1 MFTGSIKRE
10 HCPEMRQYYRGNSF
24 YIKRFIFSIERC
36 YRDKIV
42 GNFSA
47 EIKDL
52 GKESITIFSRSTFP
66 GNIYLFKVNKRKHR
80 KKCEIWSK
88 LTMKTQRRQ
97 TKISYP
103 LIRILLFVNFE
114 HISHLFLVFL
124 LLILNN

>member
-52 GKESITIFSRSTFP
+52 GKENITILVVVLYQETF
-66 GNIYLFKVNKRKHR
+66 I
-80 KKCEIWSK
+80 CSK
-88 LTMKTQRRQ
+88 LTKENIEKGVKYGQ
-97 TKISYP
+97 S
-103 LIRILLFVNFE
+103 
-114 HISHLFLVFL
+114 
-124 LLILNN
+124 